1 MKETCLIL
9 FAVACVAA
17 AISTVDSE
25 WETFKTKFDKQ
36 YSAEEDVKRRKIF
49 YENKIMI
56 DEHNQK
62 YEEGKVTFKM
72 GINEF
77 ADMLQEETSYLRGY
91 KQKDTHSSSSRASSV
106 FKPKEFVIYPDSI
119 DWRERG
125 YVTPVKYQGGCG
137 SCWAFSAVGSLEGQN
152 FAKTGNLKLTSLSEQ
167 NLVDCDKGDY
177 GCDGGLIIDAFDYV
191 INNHG
196 IDTEESYPYVAYDQD
211 CNFNTK
217 NIGGYCSGYVNIT
230 SGSEYDLMA
239 AVATIGPV
247 SVAID
252 ADHTDFTYYVN
263 GVYYNPLCSSK
274 NLDHAVLVVGY
285 GTYDNQDY
293 WLIKNSWG
301 ADWGD
306 DGYIMMARNR
316 ENNCGIATAAAY
328 PLV

>member
-1 MKETCLIL
+1 
-9 FAVACVAA
+9 
-17 AISTVDSE
+17 
-25 WETFKTKFDKQ
+25 
-36 YSAEEDVKRRKIF
+36 
-49 YENKIMI
+49 MI
-56 DEHNQK
+56 EEHNQK

-91 KQKDTHSSSSRASSV
+91 KQKDTHSSSSKASSI

-167 NLVDCDKGDY
+167 NLVDCVQGSIM
-177 GCDGGLIIDAFDYV
+177 GCNGGNMKYKISNKSFDILIYSFI
-191 INNHG
+191 INLN
-196 IDTEESYPYVAYDQD
+196 IDQD